1 MQIKIGPL
9 CYSVETVKDLKNDE
23 GDGLFGEIKYAGQII
38 RLEEEMT
45 PERAFVV
52 LWHEVLHA
60 IDDQYRL
67 CLGEQGVGTLATALV
82 SLFQEN
88 PELRY
93 GESSILKRAL
103 ENQRQGDQP

>member
-9 CYSVETVKDLKNDE
+9 CYKVETVKDLKNNE
-23 GDGLFGEIKYAGQII
+23 GDGLFGEIKYAEQVI

-45 PERAFVV
+45 PERTFMV

-60 IDDQYRL
+60 IDDQCQL
-67 CLGEQGVGTLATALV
+67 CLGEQGVGTLATMLV

-88 PELRY
+88 SELRY
-93 GESSILKRAL
+93 GESSILKDKLKVR
-103 ENQRQGDQP
+103 